1 MKDYKL
7 LLAGLILLLLAIFI
21 ALIAW
26 LWTHNRKSIDPL
38 PIMASENE
46 PKAAKGDETAK
57 TVPDSILYV
66 RAAKSLQVPLDDI
79 IVSFESRYPHIQVL
93 ASYVPPNTLLT
104 LLDNDINANNDS
116 DAAFNTDV
124 IIANDRLSAERL
136 APLQAKL
143 TASQHQDNQSKANAN
158 TVITEDETD
167 SENTDSENTDSEN
180 TDSENT
186 DSENA
191 NSEQATA
198 ENVNKEARTLTS
210 FNYALKDKQEL
221 EGVILTDRT
230 VAVSFRNFLLSSTGQ
245 GILEKYD
252 YYNING
258 YKNSVNDL
266 FQPTSRAKKASGD
279 NPVDVA
285 DALSN
290 GYK

>member
-38 PIMASENE
+38 PIMAGENE
-46 PKAAKGDETAK
+46 SAAAKGDETAK

-93 ASYVPPNTLLT
+93 ASYVAPNTLLT

-116 DAAFNTDV
+116 DAAFNTDI

-136 APLQAKL
+136 AQLQAKL

-167 SENTDSENTDSEN
+167 SENTDSEN
-180 TDSENT
+180 
-186 DSENA
+186 A
-191 NSEQATA
+191 NSEQAAT
-198 ENVNKEARTLTS
+198 ENDNKEARTLTS

-266 FQPTSRAKKASGD
+266 FQPTSRAKKASRD

-290 GYK
+290 GDK

>member
-46 PKAAKGDETAK
+46 SAAAKGDETAK

-93 ASYVPPNTLLT
+93 ASYVAPNTLLT

-116 DAAFNTDV
+116 DAAFNTDI

-136 APLQAKL
+136 AQLQAKL

-167 SENTDSENTDSEN
+167 SENTDSEN
-180 TDSENT
+180 
-186 DSENA
+186 A
-191 NSEQATA
+191 NSEQAAT
-198 ENVNKEARTLTS
+198 ENDNKEARTLTS

-290 GYK
+290 GDK

>member
-38 PIMASENE
+38 PIMAGENE
-46 PKAAKGDETAK
+46 SAAAKGDETAK

-66 RAAKSLQVPLDDI
+66 RAAESLQVPLDDI

-116 DAAFNTDV
+116 DAAFNTDI

-167 SENTDSENTDSEN
+167 SK
-180 TDSENT
+180 NT

-198 ENVNKEARTLTS
+198 ENDNKEARTLTS

-266 FQPTSRAKKASGD
+266 FQPTSRAKKASRD

-290 GYK
+290 GDK

>member
-167 SENTDSENTDSEN
+167 SENTDSEN
-180 TDSENT
+180 
-186 DSENA
+186 A

-198 ENVNKEARTLTS
+198 ENDNKEARTLTS

-290 GYK
+290 GDK

>member
-38 PIMASENE
+38 PIMAGENE
-46 PKAAKGDETAK
+46 SAAAKGDETAK

-93 ASYVPPNTLLT
+93 ASYVAPNTLLT

-116 DAAFNTDV
+116 DAAFNTDI

-136 APLQAKL
+136 AQLQAKL

-167 SENTDSENTDSEN
+167 SENTDSEN
-180 TDSENT
+180 
-186 DSENA
+186 A
-191 NSEQATA
+191 NSEQAAT
-198 ENVNKEARTLTS
+198 ENDNKEARTLTS

>member
-46 PKAAKGDETAK
+46 PKAAKGDKTAK

-93 ASYVPPNTLLT
+93 ASYVAPNTLLT

-116 DAAFNTDV
+116 DAAFNTDI

-167 SENTDSENTDSEN
+167 SENTDSEN
-180 TDSENT
+180 
-186 DSENA
+186 A
-191 NSEQATA
+191 NSEQAAT
-198 ENVNKEARTLTS
+198 ENDNKEARTLTS

-266 FQPTSRAKKASGD
+266 FQPTSRTKKESGD

-290 GYK
+290 GDK

>member
-46 PKAAKGDETAK
+46 SAAAKGDETAK

-158 TVITEDETD
+158 TVITEDETN
-167 SENTDSENTDSEN
+167 SENA
-180 TDSENT
+180 

-191 NSEQATA
+191 NSEQTTA
-198 ENVNKEARTLTS
+198 ENDNKEARTLTS

-230 VAVSFRNFLLSSTGQ
+230 VAVIFRNFLLSSTGQ

-258 YKNSVNDL
+258 YENRVNDL

-290 GYK
+290 GDK

>member
-46 PKAAKGDETAK
+46 SAAAKGDETAK

-93 ASYVPPNTLLT
+93 ASYVAPNTLLT

-116 DAAFNTDV
+116 DAAFNTDI

-136 APLQAKL
+136 AQLQAKL

-167 SENTDSENTDSEN
+167 SENTDSEN
-180 TDSENT
+180 
-186 DSENA
+186 A
-191 NSEQATA
+191 NSEQAAT
-198 ENVNKEARTLTS
+198 ENDNKEARTLTS

>member
-46 PKAAKGDETAK
+46 SAAAKGDKTAK

-116 DAAFNTDV
+116 DAAFSTDV

-143 TASQHQDNQSKANAN
+143 TASQHPNNQSKANAN
-158 TVITEDETD
+158 TVITEDETN
-167 SENTDSENTDSEN
+167 SENA
-180 TDSENT
+180 

-191 NSEQATA
+191 NSEQTTA
-198 ENVNKEARTLTS
+198 ENDNKEARTLTS

-258 YKNSVNDL
+258 YENRVNDL

-290 GYK
+290 GDK

>member
-46 PKAAKGDETAK
+46 PKAAKGDKTAK

-93 ASYVPPNTLLT
+93 ASYVAPNTLLT

-116 DAAFNTDV
+116 DAAFNTDI

-136 APLQAKL
+136 AQLQAKL

-167 SENTDSENTDSEN
+167 SENTDSEN
-180 TDSENT
+180 
-186 DSENA
+186 A
-191 NSEQATA
+191 NSEQAAT
-198 ENVNKEARTLTS
+198 ENDNKEARTLTS

-266 FQPTSRAKKASGD
+266 FQPTSRAKKASRD

-290 GYK
+290 GDK

>member
-46 PKAAKGDETAK
+46 PKAAKGDKTAK

-93 ASYVPPNTLLT
+93 ASYVAPNTLLT

-116 DAAFNTDV
+116 DAAFNTDI

-136 APLQAKL
+136 AQLQAKL

-167 SENTDSENTDSEN
+167 SENTDSEN
-180 TDSENT
+180 
-186 DSENA
+186 A
-191 NSEQATA
+191 NSEQAAT
-198 ENVNKEARTLTS
+198 ENDNKEARTLTS

-290 GYK
+290 GDK

>member
-46 PKAAKGDETAK
+46 SAAAKGDETAK
-57 TVPDSILYV
+57 TVPDSVLYV
-66 RAAKSLQVPLDDI
+66 RAAESLQVPLDDI

-104 LLDNDINANNDS
+104 LSNKDINANNDS

-124 IIANDRLSAERL
+124 IIANDRLSADRL
-136 APLQAKL
+136 AQLQAKL
-143 TASQHQDNQSKANAN
+143 TASQHQDNQSKANN
-158 TVITEDETD
+158 TVIAADET
-167 SENTDSENTDSEN
+167 N
-180 TDSENT
+180 SENT

-191 NSEQATA
+191 NSEQAAT
-198 ENVNKEARTLTS
+198 ENDNKEARTLTS

-258 YKNSVNDL
+258 YENSVNDL

-290 GYK
+290 GDK

>member
-38 PIMASENE
+38 PIMAGENE

-93 ASYVPPNTLLT
+93 ASYVAPNTLLT

-116 DAAFNTDV
+116 DAAFNTDI

-136 APLQAKL
+136 AQLQAKL

-167 SENTDSENTDSEN
+167 SENTDSEN
-180 TDSENT
+180 
-186 DSENA
+186 A
-191 NSEQATA
+191 NSEQAAT
-198 ENVNKEARTLTS
+198 ENDNKEARTLTS

>member
-38 PIMASENE
+38 PIMAGENE
-46 PKAAKGDETAK
+46 SAAAKGDETAK

-116 DAAFNTDV
+116 DAAFNTDI

-136 APLQAKL
+136 AQLQAKL

-167 SENTDSENTDSEN
+167 SENTDSEN
-180 TDSENT
+180 
-186 DSENA
+186 A

-198 ENVNKEARTLTS
+198 ENDNKEARTLTS

-258 YKNSVNDL
+258 YENSVNDL

-290 GYK
+290 GDK

>member
-93 ASYVPPNTLLT
+93 ASYVAPNTLLT

-116 DAAFNTDV
+116 DAAFNTDI

-136 APLQAKL
+136 AQLQAKL

-167 SENTDSENTDSEN
+167 SENTDSEN
-180 TDSENT
+180 
-186 DSENA
+186 A

-198 ENVNKEARTLTS
+198 ENDNKEARTLTS

-258 YKNSVNDL
+258 YENSVNDL

-290 GYK
+290 GDK

>member
-46 PKAAKGDETAK
+46 SAAAKGDKTAK

-66 RAAKSLQVPLDDI
+66 RAAESLQVPLDDI

-116 DAAFNTDV
+116 DAAFNTDI

-167 SENTDSENTDSEN
+167 SK
-180 TDSENT
+180 NT

-198 ENVNKEARTLTS
+198 ENDNKEARTLTS

-266 FQPTSRAKKASGD
+266 FQPTSRAKKASRD

-290 GYK
+290 GDK

>member
-38 PIMASENE
+38 PIMAGENE
-46 PKAAKGDETAK
+46 SAAAKGDETAK

-93 ASYVPPNTLLT
+93 ASYVAPNTLLT

-116 DAAFNTDV
+116 DAAFNTDI

-136 APLQAKL
+136 AQLQAKL

-167 SENTDSENTDSEN
+167 SENTDSEN
-180 TDSENT
+180 
-186 DSENA
+186 A

-198 ENVNKEARTLTS
+198 ENDNKEARTLTS

-266 FQPTSRAKKASGD
+266 FQPTSRAKKASRD

-290 GYK
+290 GDK

>member
-38 PIMASENE
+38 PIMAGENE
-46 PKAAKGDETAK
+46 SAAAKGDETAK

-93 ASYVPPNTLLT
+93 ASYVAPNTLLT

-116 DAAFNTDV
+116 DAAFNTDI

-136 APLQAKL
+136 AQLQAKL

-167 SENTDSENTDSEN
+167 SENTDSEN
-180 TDSENT
+180 
-186 DSENA
+186 A
-191 NSEQATA
+191 NSEQAAT
-198 ENVNKEARTLTS
+198 ENDNKEARTLTS

-266 FQPTSRAKKASGD
+266 FQPTSRTKKESGD

-290 GYK
+290 GDK

>member
-38 PIMASENE
+38 PIMAGENE
-46 PKAAKGDETAK
+46 SAAAKGDETAK

-116 DAAFNTDV
+116 DAAFNTDI

-167 SENTDSENTDSEN
+167 SENTDSEN
-180 TDSENT
+180 
-186 DSENA
+186 A
-191 NSEQATA
+191 NSEQAAT
-198 ENVNKEARTLTS
+198 ENDNKEARTLTS

>member
-46 PKAAKGDETAK
+46 SAAAKGDETAK

-93 ASYVPPNTLLT
+93 ASYVAPNTLLT

-167 SENTDSENTDSEN
+167 SENTDSEN
-180 TDSENT
+180 
-186 DSENA
+186 A
-191 NSEQATA
+191 NSEQAAT
-198 ENVNKEARTLTS
+198 ENDNKEARTLTS

-290 GYK
+290 GDK

>member
-46 PKAAKGDETAK
+46 SAAAKGDETAK

-93 ASYVPPNTLLT
+93 ASYVAPNTLLT

-116 DAAFNTDV
+116 DAAFNTDI

-136 APLQAKL
+136 A
-143 TASQHQDNQSKANAN
+143 
-158 TVITEDETD
+158 
-167 SENTDSENTDSEN
+167 
-180 TDSENT
+180 
-186 DSENA
+186 
-191 NSEQATA
+191 
-198 ENVNKEARTLTS
+198 
-210 FNYALKDKQEL
+210 
-221 EGVILTDRT
+221 
-230 VAVSFRNFLLSSTGQ
+230 
-245 GILEKYD
+245 
-252 YYNING
+252 
-258 YKNSVNDL
+258 
-266 FQPTSRAKKASGD
+266 
-279 NPVDVA
+279 
-285 DALSN
+285 
-290 GYK
+290 

>member
-116 DAAFNTDV
+116 DAAFSTDV

-143 TASQHQDNQSKANAN
+143 TAFQHPNNQSKANAN

-167 SENTDSENTDSEN
+167 SENTDSEN
-180 TDSENT
+180 
-186 DSENA
+186 A

-198 ENVNKEARTLTS
+198 ENDNKEARTLTS

-290 GYK
+290 GDK